1 MYVRISENKVVAVG
15 GNSHKEYL
23 KSLEVKPK
31 VVKPKVV
38 KPKVVKL
45 KKISEE

>member
-23 KSLEVKPK
+23 KSLEKPAVKPSK
-31 VVKPKVV
+31 VAKPKA
-38 KPKVVKL
+38 VKL